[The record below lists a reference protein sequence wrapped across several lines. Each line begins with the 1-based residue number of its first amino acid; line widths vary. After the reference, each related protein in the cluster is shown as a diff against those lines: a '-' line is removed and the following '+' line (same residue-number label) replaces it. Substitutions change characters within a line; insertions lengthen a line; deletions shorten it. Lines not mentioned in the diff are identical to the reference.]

1 MVVKGYSI
9 DHSFKTR
16 SDSTVD
22 PRLEPGRI
30 EKKKKPVW
38 PGWPDKIQSKT
49 RYDLAV
55 DPRLELDRVEKKTRY
70 DPTIPNQKL
79 GCNSLTFVFFTKMM
93 SF

>member
-30 EKKKKPVW
+30 EKKKKTGVTRLTRQDPVKN
-38 PGWPDKIQSKT
+38 P
-49 RYDLAV
+49 V
-55 DPRLELDRVEKKTRY
+55 
-70 DPTIPNQKL
+70 
-79 GCNSLTFVFFTKMM
+79 
-93 SF
+93 